1 MKTLATAA
9 LALTLIAGGAAAQP
23 APAANPPPA
32 HQACFWKQDVS
43 GFAAHDDSALY
54 LRVSVRD
61 VYELKMF
68 GNCFDL
74 SWLQHIGLETH
85 GMSDIC
91 EGTNPDVDVIA
102 HDIATGRQRCPVTSV
117 RKLTPAEV
125 AALPKDARP

>member
-1 MKTLATAA
+1 MKTIAAA
-9 LALTLIAGGAAAQP
+9 LAVSLIAAAAVADPTPATNP
-23 APAANPPPA
+23 APSR
-32 HQACFWKQDVS
+32 QSCFWQQNVTN
-43 GFAAHDDSALY
+43 FAAHDDSAIY
-54 LRVSVRD
+54 LRVGVRD

-74 SWLQHIGLETH
+74 SWLQHIGLQTH

-91 EGTNPDVDVIA
+91 EGANPDVDVVVR
-102 HDIATGRQRCPVTSV
+102 DIGVGRQRCPVTSV